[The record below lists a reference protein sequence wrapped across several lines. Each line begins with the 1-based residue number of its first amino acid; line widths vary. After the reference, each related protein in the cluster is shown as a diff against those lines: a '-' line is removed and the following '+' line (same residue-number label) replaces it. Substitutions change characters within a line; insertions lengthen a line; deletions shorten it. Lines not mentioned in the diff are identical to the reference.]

1 MIYNQLGSTGIHV
14 SKLCFGSLTLG
25 PLQANLSVERGGELI
40 AYAMEKGVN
49 FLDTAA
55 LYNNYEHIREGLKR
69 SNRELIIAT
78 KSYDF
83 ERSGIKANFE
93 NARKSLDR
101 DVIDIFML
109 HEQENELT
117 IKGHMEAI
125 DYLLEEKGKGNI
137 KAIGISTHRVE
148 GVLGA
153 CKFDFLEVI
162 HPIMNFRGLGIEDG
176 SALDMEKAISDAH
189 RLGKGIF
196 AMKPLGGGNLI
207 KEREKAFKYITQQ
220 KNIHS
225 LAIGMQS
232 EAEIEYNIAMILGY
246 EAPADI
252 SDMTAGRTR
261 TLHMDEWCIGCQAC
275 VQVCGQ
281 KALFME
287 NGKAKVN
294 KEKCI
299 LCGYC
304 GAKCPQFCIKVI

>member
-1 MIYNQLGSTGIHV
+1 MIYNQLGNTGILV

-55 LYNNYEHIREGLKR
+55 LYNNYGQIREGLKR
-69 SNRELIIAT
+69 SSRELIIAT

-93 NARKSLDR
+93 NARRSLDR

-109 HEQENELT
+109 HEQENEMT
-117 IKGHMEAI
+117 IKGHMEAL
-125 DYLLEEKGKGNI
+125 DYLLEQKVKGNL
-137 KAIGISTHRVE
+137 KAVGISTHRVE

-153 CKFDFLEVI
+153 CKFDFLDVI

-176 SALDMEKAISDAH
+176 SAADMEKAITYAH
-189 RLGKGIF
+189 SKGKGIF

-207 KEREKAFKYITQQ
+207 KEREEAFKYLSQQ

-225 LAIGMQS
+225 IAIGMQS
-232 EAEIEYNIAMILGY
+232 EAEIEYNIAMVLG
-246 EAPADI
+246 EEVPADI
-252 SDMTAGRTR
+252 SETTARRTK
-261 TLHMDEWCIGCQAC
+261 TLHIDEWCIGCEAC
-275 VQVCGQ
+275 ISVCGQ

-287 NGKAKVN
+287 QGKAQVN